1 MNDLPVPRRELERDL
16 QKLDRFAVN
25 MDALVRIPGTR
36 LTLGLDSVL
45 GLVPVVGDTL
55 ALAPALY
62 VMIEAK
68 RLGASPH
75 ALGRMG
81 FNVAI
86 DWAVGL
92 VPLVGDLFD
101 FGWQANIR
109 NARILRQELGMP
121 KEEAALTDQSGPQN
135 T

>member
-1 MNDLPVPRRELERDL
+1 MNNLPAPSRRELERDL
-16 QKLDRFAVN
+16 QNLDRFAVN

-45 GLVPVVGDTL
+45 GLVPVIGDTL

-62 VMIEAK
+62 VMIEAR
-68 RLGASPH
+68 RLGASTH

-81 FNVAI
+81 FNVGI
-86 DWAVGL
+86 DWLVGL

-109 NARILRQELGMP
+109 NARILREDLGIP
-121 KEEAALTDQSGPQN
+121 KENAALTDQSGAES
-135 T
+135 